1 MPEIC
6 LNWFRGFLCGRR
18 QRVKIGKTTSSWL
31 CVNGGVPQGTLSGPE
46 LFRHMVSDLHTKVKS
61 IKYVDG
67 TTLIEIVHKG
77 ETSKMQSALEEI
89 HQWSLVNNLH
99 LNLLKTK
106 EILID
111 FRKNKVPISPLQIN
125 GVSVSQVNEPKLL
138 GVIISRDLKWDSHVK
153 HIHQKASKRL
163 YYLREL
169 KRSGVP
175 TKLLCKVYISI
186 IRPVL
191 EYACPVWCCSL
202 SKEMRKLLESVQK
215 RTCRIILPKATYT
228 ETCLQLGLPN
238 LETLYC
244 HKKGK
249 SQTSPSTSTEKI

>member
-1 MPEIC
+1 MVLNKLHDNNVPEIC
-6 LNWFRGFLCGRR
+6 LNWFLGFLCGRR

-46 LFRHMVSDLHTKVKS
+46 LFQHMVSDLHTKVKS

-125 GVSVSQVNEPKLL
+125 GVSVSQVNESKLL

-202 SKEMRKLLESVQK
+202 SKEMRKLLESV
-215 RTCRIILPKATYT
+215 
-228 ETCLQLGLPN
+228 
-238 LETLYC
+238 
-244 HKKGK
+244 
-249 SQTSPSTSTEKI
+249 